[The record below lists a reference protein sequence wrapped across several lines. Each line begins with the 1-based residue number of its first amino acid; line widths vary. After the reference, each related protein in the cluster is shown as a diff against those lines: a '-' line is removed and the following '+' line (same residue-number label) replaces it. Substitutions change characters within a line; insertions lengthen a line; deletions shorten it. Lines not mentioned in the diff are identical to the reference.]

1 MKYRHNTRGIWN
13 PGTTLEEYEI
23 PRQHYRNMKSRD
35 DTTGI
40 WNPVATL
47 EHGIPWRHYRNMKS
61 RGNTTGIWI
70 SMTTLQEY
78 EFPWQHYR
86 NMKSRHNTTG
96 IRIPWQ
102 HYSKGIEMQA
112 GDATAGARSGRR
124 GGSGGADRH
133 ESENAA
139 TQFFCPEHV
148 ADCARITWPIAPPW
162 FYLIST
168 RKVILMFLKGEKYI
182 ICVQI
187 GLELF

>member
-1 MKYRHNTRGIWN
+1 MKSRDNTTGIWN
-13 PGTTLEEYEI
+13 PGTTLQEYEI
-23 PRQHYRNMKSRD
+23 PWQHWNMESHEE
-35 DTTGI
+35 TTGI
-40 WNPVATL
+40 WNPVETL

-112 GDATAGARSGRR
+112 ATAGARSGRR
-124 GGSGGADRH
+124 GGGGGGADRH

-139 TQFFCPEHV
+139 TQLFCPEHV

-162 FYLIST
+162 FYLIFT

>member
-1 MKYRHNTRGIWN
+1 MKSRDNTTGIWN
-13 PGTTLEEYEI
+13 PGTTLQEYEI
-23 PRQHYRNMKSRD
+23 PWQHWNMESHEE
-35 DTTGI
+35 TTGI
-40 WNPVATL
+40 WNPVETL

-124 GGSGGADRH
+124 SGGGGGQTGTKANMPQH
-133 ESENAA
+133 S
-139 TQFFCPEHV
+139 FSV
-148 ADCARITWPIAPPW
+148 LSTWLTAPGSRDLSPHLDFIW
-162 FYLIST
+162 FSQ
-168 RKVILMFLKGEKYI
+168 EK
-182 ICVQI
+182 
-187 GLELF
+187 LFWCF

>member
-1 MKYRHNTRGIWN
+1 MKSRDNTRGIWN
-13 PGTTLEEYEI
+13 PETTLQEYEI
-23 PRQHYRNMKSRD
+23 P
-35 DTTGI
+35 G
-40 WNPVATL
+40 
-47 EHGIPWRHYRNMKS
+47 RHYRNMKS

-124 GGSGGADRH
+124 SGGGGGGQTGTKAKMSQH
-133 ESENAA
+133 S
-139 TQFFCPEHV
+139 FSV
-148 ADCARITWPIAPPW
+148 LSTWLTAPGSRDLSPHLDFIW
-162 FYLIST
+162 FQQ
-168 RKVILMFLKGEKYI
+168 EK
-182 ICVQI
+182 
-187 GLELF
+187 LFWCF